1 VKSAEFGSEEKRLAF
16 SPYGSLFRFC
26 REGRGRRH
34 TAVTET
40 KTKRKEELPSPE
52 EVRDKEVLSPEELA
66 TVLGCGRT
74 IAYRILAEK
83 HIRSFRVGRL
93 RRVRR
98 ADVDTYIEQ
107 RLAASEK

>member
-1 VKSAEFGSEEKRLAF
+1 
-16 SPYGSLFRFC
+16 
-26 REGRGRRH
+26 
-34 TAVTET
+34 VTQT

-74 IAYRILAEK
+74 MAYRILAEK
-83 HIRSFRVGRL
+83 RIRSFRVGRL

-98 ADVDTYIEQ
+98 SDINSYIKQ
-107 RLAASEK
+107 QLARQ